1 MLFKKYL
8 IYYQEI
14 PNVLTRNIKCNEYQV
29 CQQRDIKYAIRK
41 FIKVVIKKFSNISA
55 NGIKYA
61 IKVILNQL
69 WMYRRELAR
78 ISSAIVRGVYVPRVN
93 HLGVISRPLAPID
106 ITAIDCDLLPNVV
119 QLQYFGHR
127 RLLALQGHDVH

>member
-1 MLFKKYL
+1 MLSNKYS
-8 IYYQEI
+8 ICYQEI
-14 PNVLTRNIKCNEYQV
+14 SNVLTRNIKCNEYQV
-29 CQQRDIKYAIRK
+29 CQQRGIKYVIRK
-41 FIKVVIKKFSNISA
+41 FIKVVIKKFSNIPA
-55 NGIKYA
+55 KGIKYA
-61 IKVILNQL
+61 IKIILNQL
-69 WMYRRELAR
+69 WMYCREQAR
-78 ISSAIVRGVYVPRVN
+78 IAGAIVRGVYVPRVN

>member
-1 MLFKKYL
+1 
-8 IYYQEI
+8 
-14 PNVLTRNIKCNEYQV
+14 
-29 CQQRDIKYAIRK
+29 
-41 FIKVVIKKFSNISA
+41 
-55 NGIKYA
+55 
-61 IKVILNQL
+61 
-69 WMYRRELAR
+69 MYRRELAR